1 MGKTKKNVGGNRF
14 MPLIPFSIKNR
25 LVSWIA
31 CPVDRNDFNCL
42 KVFIAL
48 YIYNDPNVEASKKNV
63 EIKRVFDWL
72 ESFVEKTTKNFMS
85 KIHFLFFV
93 DSSKNRTSCNRNNL
107 SNVSSGD
114 ILPHLTIDKYHIGC
128 KFDTGSG
135 KIKTNGYWEPTHAVW
150 ESDPSTGGIRIAE
163 ADIISNMNYI
173 YQIYFLY
180 INYWF
185 VFYNINILNL
195 PIDNDENKFQ
205 FKNLPKKDPS
215 QIDTTSQSTKDTEE
229 IKNVA
234 VLTQDLSKR
243 MGEPPCKSAKTKNY
257 ERQPSVCSDFCN
269 MLGITQLDI
278 TDIIT
283 NKNIDAFIKT
293 DNFTIINT
301 YFNELTQKMPPLP
314 QDRIVPWTLAPSP
327 VNPLCPP
334 LLGKL
339 SVSDA
344 SDASD
349 GADASAAPI
358 ARATSPPASTASAAI
373 TRAALSLELAELA
386 ALVEGHT
393 DATSSLPLPIAR
405 ATSPP
410 ASTASAAIT
419 RAALSLELAELAA
432 LVEGHTDATSSL
444 PLPSVSKPPPP
455 TKFYSGSLVEWKN
468 AKKTSSAKG
477 RYKTQVKKKRRKKRK
492 KTNKKKN

>member
-14 MPLIPFSIKNR
+14 MPLIPFSIKNK

-63 EIKRVFDWL
+63 EIERVFDWL
-72 ESFVEKTTKNFMS
+72 ESFVEKNTKNFMS
-85 KIHFLFFV
+85 IIHFLFFV

-128 KFDTGSG
+128 KFDAGSG

-349 GADASAAPI
+349 AADAADASAAPI

-393 DATSSLPLPIAR
+393 DA
-405 ATSPP
+405 
-410 ASTASAAIT
+410 STAAPAAS
-419 RAALSLELAELAA
+419 RK
-432 LVEGHTDATSSL
+432 LVRVAATSSL
-444 PLPSVSKPPPP
+444 PLPSVSRPPPP
-455 TKFYSGSLVEWKN
+455 TTTEEKRMADDGKLYTKSEFKKFYSGSLVEWDN

>member
-63 EIKRVFDWL
+63 EIERVFDWL
-72 ESFVEKTTKNFMS
+72 ESFVKKNTKNFMS
-85 KIHFLFFV
+85 IIHFLFFV

-128 KFDTGSG
+128 KFDIGSS

-205 FKNLPKKDPS
+205 FKSLPKKAPS
-215 QIDTTSQSTKDTEE
+215 QIDTTSQSTKDKEE

-243 MGEPPCKSAKTKNY
+243 MGEPGEPACKSAKTKNY

-269 MLGITQLDI
+269 MLGITPSDI

-283 NKNIDAFIKT
+283 NKNIDEFIKT

-301 YFNELTQKMPPLP
+301 YFNELTRKMPPLP
-314 QDRIVPWTLAPSP
+314 LPPPPFPQEQPSP
-327 VNPLCPP
+327 VKPLCPP
-334 LLGKL
+334 PLGKL
-339 SVSDA
+339 SVSSAPSAA

-349 GADASAAPI
+349 GADASAA
-358 ARATSPPASTASAAI
+358 
-373 TRAALSLELAELA
+373 
-386 ALVEGHT
+386 
-393 DATSSLPLPIAR
+393 PIAR